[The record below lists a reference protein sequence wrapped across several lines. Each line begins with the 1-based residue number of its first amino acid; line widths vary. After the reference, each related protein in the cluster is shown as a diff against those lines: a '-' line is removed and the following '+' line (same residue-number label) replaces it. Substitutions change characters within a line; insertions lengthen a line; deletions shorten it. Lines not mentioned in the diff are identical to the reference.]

1 MKLNKILP
9 LAIGL
14 ITGGFSISTNAED
27 FSLGTCQDADV
38 LSGNLITDVPWSA
51 MYPIR
56 LAGIRV
62 SPNGDGAPSEATRD
76 SMCACED
83 DLGIYVPGITQSMYE
98 PARLIELVRQP
109 NCHMVLGGAVIETTN
124 GRKRGKIGTSTET
137 IENQTGFW
145 HYHYYSYPLL
155 LMLEL
160 LVPNRCGD
168 GIVGM
173 DLMYLSELDVT
184 WSDSEIAFF
193 ANPEAAI
200 FNNPISIAACA
211 GDAAAAATGH
221 PIDGMFW
228 CAGAW
233 GQMYPLSGYTQQNTS
248 IPTKTSLLATRSV
261 AALHRRLL
269 AYKTMGDD
277 AMCDSVIFPTIPKS
291 QYKMNM
297 MYPIAE
303 RDDTHKIGE
312 LSMKWGEWRTM
323 PSKEDAV
330 YMLWRWNDCCT
341 TYY

>member
-1 MKLNKILP
+1 MYKYILALCLSLP
-9 LAIGL
+9 V
-14 ITGGFSISTNAED
+14 FAENESN
-27 FSLGTCQDADV
+27 FGTCDDAKV

-51 MYPIR
+51 LYPIK
-56 LAGIRV
+56 LAGVRI
-62 SPNGDGAPSEATRD
+62 SPNGDGAPSEASND
-76 SMCACED
+76 SVCACQD
-83 DLGIYVPGITQSMYE
+83 DLGIYVAGVTQSMYE

-109 NCHMVLGGAVIETTN
+109 SCHMVLGGAVIPTTN
-124 GRKRGKIGTSTET
+124 GRKRGKIGLATET
-137 IENQTGFW
+137 IENTTGFW

-160 LVPNRCGD
+160 LVPNRCSD

-211 GDAAAAATGH
+211 ADAAASAVGES
-221 PIDGMFW
+221 IDSMFW
-228 CAGAW
+228 CAGSW
-233 GQMYPLSGYTQQNTS
+233 GQMYPLSGYTPQNVS

-277 AMCDSVIFPTIPKS
+277 ALCDTNIYPTIPKS

-297 MYPIAE
+297 MYPMAE
-303 RDDTHKIGE
+303 SNDTHKIGE
-312 LSMKWGEWRTM
+312 SSFTWGEWRSI

-330 YMLWRWNDCCT
+330 YLLWRWNDCCMT
-341 TYY
+341 FY

>member
-1 MKLNKILP
+1 MKLNKVLS
-9 LAIGL
+9 LTIGL
-14 ITGGFSISTNAED
+14 IAGGISISANADD
-27 FSLGTCQDADV
+27 FTLGKCQDADV
-38 LSGNLITDVPWSA
+38 LSGSLITDVPWSA
-51 MYPIR
+51 LYPIR
-56 LAGIRV
+56 LAGIRI
-62 SPNGDGAPSEATRD
+62 SPKGDGAPSEATRD

-83 DLGIYVPGITQSMYE
+83 DLGIYVPGVTQSMYE

-211 GDAAAAATGH
+211 GDAAAAATGN

-233 GQMYPLSGYTQQNTS
+233 GQMYPLTGYTQQNTS

-297 MYPIAE
+297 MYPIPE

-330 YMLWRWNDCCT
+330 YMLWRWNDCC
-341 TYY
+341 